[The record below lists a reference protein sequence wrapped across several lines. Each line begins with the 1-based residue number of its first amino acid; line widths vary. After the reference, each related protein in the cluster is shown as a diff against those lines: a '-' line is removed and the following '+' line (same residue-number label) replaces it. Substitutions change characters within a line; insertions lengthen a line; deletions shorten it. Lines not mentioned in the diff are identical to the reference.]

1 MNSGKEICRE
11 LKELRKQIAE
21 EITFAICFTF
31 LLTVT
36 NALSAESG
44 TVAFSG
50 VQPVVKELVLP
61 TDSVRITGRVV
72 DSLTWE
78 EIEFVRIMALD
89 GNGVLYASTISDS
102 NGIFSFC
109 APKGKYYIN
118 FTYPGI
124 KSLKINC
131 DCAKTDEFEM
141 GTVGL
146 VFLNV
151 LKDTVH
157 PVGNVTIKGRVVNL
171 SEKGLDSVIIK
182 VFYGRNSKTMV
193 AATVSDRRGV
203 FSVKV
208 PKGRYNIEFEHPG
221 YVPLWII
228 ECNCTNGAKNKMGMV
243 KMHSAEPM
251 ICKDDFPEVT
261 Q

>member
-1 MNSGKEICRE
+1 MNPGKEICKE

-44 TVAFSG
+44 TVSFSG
-50 VQPVVKELVLP
+50 AQLVEKELALP

-72 DSLTWE
+72 DSLTGE

-89 GNGVLYASTISDS
+89 SDGVMYASTISDS
-102 NGIFSFC
+102 NGSFSFC
-109 APKGKYYIN
+109 APKGKYYIT

-131 DCAKTDEFEM
+131 DCVKTGEFEM

-151 LKDTVH
+151 LKDTVQ

-243 KMHSAEPM
+243 KMDSAEPM

>member
-1 MNSGKEICRE
+1 MNPGKEICRE
-11 LKELRKQIAE
+11 LKELRKEIAE
-21 EITFAICFTF
+21 EITFAICLTF

-44 TVAFSG
+44 TVSFSG
-50 VQPVVKELVLP
+50 AQPVEKELALP

-72 DSLTWE
+72 DSLTGE

-102 NGIFSFC
+102 NGSFSFC

-151 LKDTVH
+151 LKDTVQ

-182 VFYGRNSKTMV
+182 VFYGRNSKAMV
-193 AATVSDRRGV
+193 ATTVSDRSGV

-208 PKGRYNIEFEHPG
+208 PKGRYIIEFECPG
-221 YVPLWII
+221 YVTLCRI
-228 ECNCTNGAKNKMGMV
+228 ECDCTNGAKYKMGMV

-251 ICKDDFPEVT
+251 ISKDVFPEVT

>member
-1 MNSGKEICRE
+1 MNPGKEICKE

-44 TVAFSG
+44 TVSFSG
-50 VQPVVKELVLP
+50 AQPVEKELALP
-61 TDSVRITGRVV
+61 TDSVRITGKVV
-72 DSLTWE
+72 DSLTGE

-89 GNGVLYASTISDS
+89 SDGVMYASTISDS
-102 NGIFSFC
+102 NGSFSFC
-109 APKGKYYIN
+109 APKGKYYIT

-131 DCAKTDEFEM
+131 DCVKTGEFEM

-151 LKDTVH
+151 LKDTVQ
-157 PVGNVTIKGRVVNL
+157 PVGNVTIKGRVVNF

-228 ECNCTNGAKNKMGMV
+228 ECNCTNGAKYKMGMV
-243 KMHSAEPM
+243 KMDSAEPM